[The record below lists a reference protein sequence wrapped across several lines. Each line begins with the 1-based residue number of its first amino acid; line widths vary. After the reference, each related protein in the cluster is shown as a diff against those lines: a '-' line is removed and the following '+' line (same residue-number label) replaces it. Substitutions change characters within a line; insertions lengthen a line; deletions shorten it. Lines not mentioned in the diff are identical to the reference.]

1 MKKIAGDDNS
11 CKVESLGFGSFI
23 TGIPDA
29 LQMVD
34 DFDDIFDDP
43 KNFSG
48 VDQFRKSSKRT
59 L

>member
-1 MKKIAGDDNS
+1 MLQNPGVQELLLNP
-11 CKVESLGFGSFI
+11 VGFGSFI

-59 L
+59 F